1 MVKKATLD
9 DYRSTTQG
17 SLYGERPD
25 EDPYAPRESE
35 TFLSMHPTFPG
46 VPSWVNNQKYDEND
60 ENDENVDYLLLFAR
74 ADSDPDAAYELAALH
89 EFGGLPCGED
99 KIAAAHWYQHA
110 AAIGSAEAVC
120 YLYYFKKDSSFIE
133 SFLANSLINL
143 EGHFSHNGIEKIFS
157 DFLIIGNKLIELKV
171 CDFAVKNSFRGTVEN
186 SFRAAINHRKAR
198 RVKQETLDQLKELL
212 TSLSSVPENLPGLV
226 VVKQEITD
234 DADFKPGIYKNLQ
247 TRLAISAV
255 NTNLELVIEKLNQE
269 FPWFHEANNMIF
281 KQLQARLHSGTPAF
295 KLRPMLLAGTP
306 GVGKTS
312 WAKRLAE
319 LCEVPFSSVM
329 AAGSS
334 DSMYL
339 RGTPKG
345 WSSARPGA
353 IAKLIATE
361 RVANPLILVD
371 EIDKTATDNRNG
383 SILDVLLQ
391 LIEPATS
398 KNYLDECL
406 QVPCDFSWV
415 SWIAT
420 CNTIGGL
427 PKPLLDRFTVVL
439 IEKPR
444 PEHAQTIING
454 AIRAYAAELDID
466 CRMLPVLTGEDI
478 EILTPLSP
486 REINRVVR
494 MMLENRL
501 TESKRRALH

>member
-9 DYRSTTQG
+9 DYRSTGQG

-25 EDPYAPRESE
+25 ENPYGESIE
-35 TFLSMHPTFPG
+35 ALAEDSAYLSMSSTYPG
-46 VPSWVNNQKYDEND
+46 VPDWVNNQDQSYGT
-60 ENDENVDYLLLFAR
+60 DYLMRFVK
-74 ADSDPDAAYELAALH
+74 ADSDPDAAYELAGLH

-99 KIAAAHWYQHA
+99 KISAAQWYQHA
-110 AAIGSAEAVC
+110 AAIGSVASAI
-120 YLYYFKKDSSFIE
+120 YLFEFKKDPSFME
-133 SFLANSLINL
+133 SFLANSLTSL
-143 EGHFSHNGIEKIFS
+143 EGHLSHFEIERSFS
-157 DFLIIGNKLIELKV
+157 DILALGKKLLEIEGEDSAAKY
-171 CDFAVKNSFRGTVEN
+171 SFRGRVEY
-186 SFRAAINHRKAR
+186 SFRAALNHRKAR
-198 RVKQETLDQLKELL
+198 HVQQETLDQITKLQ
-212 TSLSSVPENLPGLV
+212 TSLYSAPENLPGLV

-247 TRLAISAV
+247 TRLALSAV
-255 NTNLELVIEKLNQE
+255 NANLELIFEKLNQE
-269 FPWFHEANNMIF
+269 FPWFNEANSLIF
-281 KQLQARLHSGTPAF
+281 KQLQARLYSGTPAF

-319 LCEVPFSSVM
+319 LCEVPFSTVM

-345 WSSARPGA
+345 WSSARPSA
-353 IAKLIATE
+353 VAKLIATE

-420 CNTIGGL
+420 CNTLGGL

-501 TESKRRALH
+501 TETKRRALH